1 MVRERDDISDGIGVP
16 SWKLTV
22 ALFVAWLITFLVI
35 VKGVKTAGKA
45 AYFLAIFPYII
56 LITLLIRAVT
66 LDGAIDGIIFFLK
79 PNWNELLNL
88 KVSLQIKLK
97 KKTQS
102 SVKRKWTNEKEQISR
117 RNFFQVSSRMQYVM

>member
-1 MVRERDDISDGIGVP
+1 MEFRKEVVREYDDISNGIGMP

-45 AYFLAIFPYII
+45 AYFLAIFPYVI

-66 LDGAIDGIIFFLK
+66 LDGAVDGIIFFLK
-79 PNWNELLNL
+79 PNWSELLNL
-88 KVSLQIKLK
+88 KVS
-97 KKTQS
+97 
-102 SVKRKWTNEKEQISR
+102 
-117 RNFFQVSSRMQYVM
+117 